1 MIDIPLDD
9 RGAIEL
15 DAIGADSTFDA
26 TTDRQFLRNDITF
39 DLRTIADLDGRGVH
53 FALNVTE
60 DRQLSLTD
68 DLADDRKPG
77 ADGGRRFPRRRRMR
91 GGGTVHLRRRRGVM
105 MDVCRTVF
113 GLSEHICLLL
123 YTDGRST

>member
-9 RGAIEL
+9 RGAVEL
-15 DAIGADSTFDA
+15 DAIGADIAFDA

-39 DLRTIADLDGRGVH
+39 DLRTIADLDSRGVY

-60 DRQLSLTD
+60 DRQLSLAD

-77 ADGGRRFPRRRRMR
+77 ADGRRRFLRRRMSS
-91 GGGTVHLRRRRGVM
+91 GGAIHLRCQRGVM
-105 MDVCRTVF
+105 IDVRR
-113 GLSEHICLLL
+113 I
-123 YTDGRST
+123 